1 MEPTYNSCLIVTR
14 HELLAL
20 QDTDIKQICKQI
32 TTISE
37 FPQNPQEQKQLLSKY
52 DVVIGTLPVN
62 LIQAIQQNGK
72 TYITFSMKSLG
83 TFKTAEEVKG
93 VVEKYG
99 KDRIAI
105 LVPSKPGELYRA
117 MLYQGLKEVKVV
129 VQETPIIIHGE

>member
-1 MEPTYNSCLIVTR
+1 ME
-14 HELLAL
+14 L
-20 QDTDIKQICKQI
+20 QKQDVQTICKQFE
-32 TTISE
+32 TVAE

-99 KDRIAI
+99 KDSVAI

-129 VQETPIIIHGE
+129 VQETPIIIHADGSPALKGE